1 MSDRSFL
8 IYGANGFTG
17 QLIAERARERG
28 LSPILAGR
36 SQDAVAPLAARL
48 GLPHRVFSL
57 DSADR
62 VADAL
67 HGVSLVLHCA
77 GPYSKTSR
85 PMVDACLAAKAHY
98 LDITGEFEVLSAVLA
113 RGDEARRAGVVLL
126 PAVGFDVIPTDC
138 MAARLHQALPDATE
152 LALAFSGG
160 MAMSPGTAKTTLEN
174 LHVGQKVRRSG
185 SIVSMARPQTMEIP
199 FASGKRFG
207 MSIPWGDLSTAYH
220 STGIAN
226 ITVYTVVPKAV
237 AVAAPL
243 TVLAKPLLQR
253 PGVIKFLQDKV
264 GARAPGP
271 TSEQRRSSKMS
282 IWGRVTNAAGRSV
295 EGHLTVPEG
304 YELTVLGSLEAA
316 SRVLGGAVAPGS
328 WTPSTA
334 FGAEFVTTLPG
345 VSEFR
350 IEGSP

>member
-1 MSDRSFL
+1 MTDRSFL

-17 QLIAERARERG
+17 RLIAERAKERG
-28 LSPILAGR
+28 LRPILAGR
-36 SQDAVAPLAARL
+36 SLDAIGPLAARL
-48 GLPHRVFSL
+48 DLPHRVFSL

-67 HGVSLVLHCA
+67 HGVPLVLHCA

-98 LDITGEFEVLSAVLA
+98 LDITGEFEVLAAVLA
-113 RGDEARRAGVVLL
+113 RGEEAKRAGVVLL

-138 MAARLHQALPDATE
+138 MAARLKQALPDATD

-174 LHVGQKVRRSG
+174 LHVGQKVRRG
-185 SIVSMARPQTMEIP
+185 GTIVSMARPQTLEIP
-199 FASGKRFG
+199 FASGAKFG

-220 STGIAN
+220 STQIPN
-226 ITVYTVVPKAV
+226 ITVYTVVPRAV

-243 TVLAKPLLQR
+243 TALAAPILRR
-253 PGVIKFLQDKV
+253 PGVVKFLQDKV
-264 GARAPGP
+264 GAKAPGP
-271 TSEQRRSSKMS
+271 SEEQRRTGKMS
-282 IWGRVTNAAGRSV
+282 IWGRVKNAAGKVV

-304 YELTVLGSLEAA
+304 YELTVLGALAA
-316 SRVLGGAVAPGS
+316 TERVLSGDVAPGS
-328 WTPSTA
+328 WTPSSA

-345 VSEFR
+345 VSQFR
-350 IEGSP
+350 IEGAP